1 MDRKVKF
8 LNDVTEIIDAS
19 AGTIDITLL
28 TFEMEIDFKRGYP
41 HGLLIQ
47 RRSCTFHFIFLLNYK
62 A

>member
-28 TFEMEIDFKRGYP
+28 TFKMEIDFKRGVMMFQKYTP
-41 HGLLIQ
+41 
-47 RRSCTFHFIFLLNYK
+47 
-62 A
+62 

>member
-28 TFEMEIDFKRGYP
+28 TFEMEIDFKRGVMMFQKYTP
-41 HGLLIQ
+41 
-47 RRSCTFHFIFLLNYK
+47 
-62 A
+62 